1 MKNGI
6 DIAQAVGELLFQLDR
21 VAVPHFGT
29 FTLTAH
35 QATIDDERNL
45 FRPPFKSLAF
55 SSEERDDDGVM
66 VSYLVK
72 NYHLSSQEAV
82 RTIKLFISSCVA
94 DMVLGK
100 KVVFEGIGE
109 FTIENQIIVFRADE
123 NANFDSS
130 SFGLTSFVAQPV
142 SGTTEHGIGL
152 RENRVRMRKMYV
164 RRAIASAAAVL
175 LLFAGFYAAL
185 THDVQGRVA
194 SYASMLPFFYSSPSE
209 YIVSNFDEF
218 FFDGE
223 PVNIPSEIVPADEPT
238 VEELENE
245 VAEEPEIFEETTD
258 IESTEA
264 GEEVAGVENT
274 EETQQIGTEL
284 VGEESVGQPA
294 ESVAEEQSGVV
305 AEPVE
310 EVVVEQIVEKQYY
323 VIAGSFGSAE
333 NAAKFMKTLEKKG
346 FEPVTVEKNGKWRVA
361 YAESTGK
368 DDALKFLQKVRAEQ
382 DPNSWLI
389 AK

>member
-1 MKNGI
+1 MKNEI
-6 DIAQAVGELLFQLDR
+6 NIAQAVSELLYQLDR
-21 VAVPHFGT
+21 VVVPHFGT
-29 FTLTAH
+29 FTLTSH
-35 QATIDDERNL
+35 SATVDAERNL
-45 FRPPFKSLAF
+45 FKPPFKSLSF
-55 SSEERDDDGVM
+55 NSEEREDDGVL

-72 NYHLSSQEAV
+72 TYRLSSQEAV

-123 NANFDSS
+123 NANFDSA
-130 SFGLTSFVAQPV
+130 SFGLTNFVMQPV
-142 SGTTEHGIGL
+142 SGTAEHGIGL

-194 SYASMLPFFYSSPSE
+194 NYASMLPFFYSSPSE
-209 YIVSNFDEF
+209 YIVSNFDELF
-218 FFDGE
+218 FE
-223 PVNIPSEIVPADEPT
+223 EELVNVLSENVSAEEPT
-238 VEELENE
+238 IEEFENE
-245 VAEEPEIFEETTD
+245 VADETETIEEAAEVEL
-258 IESTEA
+258 TEA
-264 GEEVAGVENT
+264 VEAVAELENT
-274 EETQQIGTEL
+274 EEIQPIETEQ
-284 VGEESVGQPA
+284 VEEESVEQPA
-294 ESVAEEQSGVV
+294 ESVAEEQSWVV

-333 NAAKFMKTLEKKG
+333 NAARFMKTLEKKG
-346 FEPVTVEKNGKWRVA
+346 FEPVTIEKNGKWRVA
-361 YAESTGK
+361 YAESTSK
-368 DDALKFLQKVRAEQ
+368 DDALQLLGKVRAEQ